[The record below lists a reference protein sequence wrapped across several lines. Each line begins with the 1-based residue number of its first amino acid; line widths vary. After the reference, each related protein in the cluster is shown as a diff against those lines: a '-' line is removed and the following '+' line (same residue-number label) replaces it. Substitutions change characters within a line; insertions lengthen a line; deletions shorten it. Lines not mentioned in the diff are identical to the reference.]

1 MQYCK
6 IVLFSNLYRGLEYW
20 GFMSTLVP
28 LHKDSVNE
36 QTTQEVLYNLECHMV
51 LALII

>member
-20 GFMSTLVP
+20 GCMSTLVP
-28 LHKDSVNE
+28 LHKDLVNE
-36 QTTQEVLYNLECHMV
+36 QTIQEVPYNHECHMA

>member
-1 MQYCK
+1 MQYDK
-6 IVLFSNLYRGLEYW
+6 SVLFSNLQRGLEYW

-36 QTTQEVLYNLECHMV
+36 QTIQEVPYNHECHMA
-51 LALII
+51 LALVI